1 LGYGA
6 MGRVYEAVRDD
17 LPGYGKVALRVLPDE
32 YFQDSAA
39 LDRFSRER
47 RVLAGLEHPGIAR
60 LLDSG
65 ETPVPYLAAELP
77 EGAPIKRYC
86 QGLSLGKS
94 VQLFLRVCE
103 AVQFAHGQLLLH
115 RDLKSSNILVTPA
128 GDPKILNFGVANFF
142 PDAHG
147 NGDPDSIE
155 PAAGIDPTAPFKFT
169 TDYASPEQ
177 FRGGRLGVAS
187 DVYSLGAILYEL
199 LTGQPPHV
207 TTGVGPAETKRLI
220 LTVEPVPPSEAVPP
234 SHRRRLR
241 GDLDYIALKALQ
253 KDPAR
258 RYSSVESMAADLR
271 GYLLGIPAVGR
282 KAAPIERGG
291 KFLRRNPAVLAGLV
305 VVVVILGMALW
316 RNRLTSEHFR
326 ESRELTGRILR
337 QMGESIVNLP
347 GADQSRELLIRSWQN
362 YLDLLSKQSGSDPGM
377 LSELAGGYGQIAAL
391 QAASMGGATN
401 AVASYE
407 RSERLWQRVVSARP
421 RDVSALRSSA
431 AAAVDHGDF
440 LTRVDR
446 GSEAGSIYSNAVS
459 SAGAALKISPND
471 PDILALAA
479 GAWVRMAD
487 RRESDGDA
495 AGAQAA
501 LEQTVALSRRA
512 ASLKKNDR
520 NLDALAIALLRL
532 GRMET
537 SHDRAAE
544 ARPYLEE
551 SLGILQGLNQRNPGL
566 VLYLSPDGVAE
577 NSLGMVFDSEQ
588 TLSLRDPASAEIHY
602 RRGLELAQATA
613 AADPHDMEAKV
624 DQVVAYAGLC
634 QTLAEVRPADALS
647 ACKLA
652 RDMGVATAGISQL
665 PGMLQYAALAEIGE
679 ARANLKLNRA
689 SDAAASAESALRRIA
704 VSGSASIGGDS
715 SRIRAL
721 MALGDALAA
730 QRQPERALSGYLTA
744 QTVAGLDFHAMNYAK
759 LQLMV
764 DLADRIMEIAP
775 ARRCDAFH
783 EASAAQSELKLRGW
797 PAPSVDAN
805 HAGCPAR

>member
-6 MGRVYEAVRDD
+6 MGRVYEAVSDE
-17 LPGYGKVALRVLPDE
+17 LPGNRKVALRVLPDE
-32 YFQDSAA
+32 YFQGSAA
-39 LDRFSRER
+39 LERFSRER

-65 ETPVPYLAAELP
+65 ETPAPYLATELP
-77 EGAPIKRYC
+77 DGAPIKRYC
-86 QGLSLGKS
+86 HGLSLGKS

-103 AVQFAHGQLLLH
+103 AVQFAHGRLILH

-142 PDAHG
+142 PHAHG

-155 PAAGIDPTAPFKFT
+155 PTAGIDPTASFMFT

-177 FRGGRLGVAS
+177 FRGDQLGIAS

-199 LTGQPPHV
+199 LTGRPPHV

-234 SHRRRLR
+234 SYRRRLR
-241 GDLDYIALKALQ
+241 GDPDYIALKALQ
-253 KDPAR
+253 KDPPR

-282 KAAPIERGG
+282 KATPIERGG
-291 KFLRRNPAVLAGLV
+291 KFLRHNPAALAGLV
-305 VVVVILGMALW
+305 VVLAVLGVALW
-316 RNRLTSEHFR
+316 RNRLTTENFR
-326 ESRELTGRILR
+326 ESREFTGRILR

-362 YLDLLSKQSGSDPGM
+362 YMDLLSKQSGNDPGM
-377 LSELAGGYGQIAAL
+377 LSELAGGYAQIAAL
-391 QAASMGGATN
+391 QAASMGGATD
-401 AVASYE
+401 AATSYE
-407 RSERLWQRVVSARP
+407 RSERLWQRLVSARP

-431 AAAVDHGDF
+431 AAAVDQGDF
-440 LTRVDR
+440 LTRAGR
-446 GSEAGSIYSNAVS
+446 RAEAGIYSNAVS
-459 SAGAALKISPND
+459 SASAALKISPND

-479 GAWVRMAD
+479 GVWARMAD

-512 ASLKKNDR
+512 AIAKKNDR
-520 NLDALAIALLRL
+520 NLDSLAIALLRL
-532 GRMET
+532 GRMEI

-588 TLSLRDPASAEIHY
+588 TLSLHDPASAEIHY

-613 AADPHDMEAKV
+613 AAAPQDMEAKV

-634 QTLAEVRPADALS
+634 QTLAEVRPADAL
-647 ACKLA
+647 APCKVA
-652 RDMGVATAGISQL
+652 RDMGVATAGMSQL
-665 PGMLQYAALAEIGE
+665 PGMLQYAALAEIGA
-679 ARANLKLNRA
+679 ARANLKLNHA
-689 SDAAASAESALRRIA
+689 SDAGVSAESALRRIA
-704 VSGSASIGGDS
+704 VAGSSAIGGDS

-721 MALGDALAA
+721 MALGDAFAA
-730 QRQPERALSGYLTA
+730 QRQPERALSAYLTA
-744 QTVAGLDFHAMNYAK
+744 QAITGLDLHAMNYAK
-759 LQLMV
+759 LQLVV
-764 DLADRIMEIAP
+764 DLANRIMGIAP
-775 ARRCDAFH
+775 ARRCDAVH
-783 EASAAQSELKLRGW
+783 EASAAQSELKGRGW

-805 HAGCPAR
+805 PAGCAAR